1 MTWISIVLDPT
12 FNDSDPLAL
21 AEVTDEYDPPFTRT
35 WMLALAWLTV
45 GVTVVAVTLFATD
58 AV

>member
-1 MTWISIVLDPT
+1 MLDPT